1 MSDKLDK
8 GALAE
13 ALSGL
18 PGWDHDEK
26 SAALVREFGFKNFSQ
41 AFGFM
46 ARVALLAEKAGH
58 HPDWSNSYNK
68 VRISLS
74 THDAGGITGKDAE
87 LAGKISALLD

>member
-1 MSDKLDK
+1 MSDKLDDANIEK
-8 GALAE
+8 

-18 PGWDHDEK
+18 AGWSHDKK
-26 SAALVREFGFKNFSQ
+26 SAALNREFSFKNFSQ

-74 THDAGGITGKDAE
+74 THDAGGITDKDTD
-87 LAGKISALLD
+87 LAKKISALLD